1 MKQKI
6 KQNKSEDFIF
16 STKNYQILGIGMMF
30 LVTGIVLMIGG
41 SMEDLSNMSFRRIT
55 LAPILI
61 LIGFVIN
68 IFAILYPL
76 EKTSEEETE
85 ESSES

>member
-1 MKQKI
+1 MKQKT
-6 KQNKSEDFIF
+6 KQNNSENFIF
-16 STKNYQILGIGMMF
+16 SKKNYQILGIGMIF
-30 LVTGIVLMIGG
+30 IVLGIILMIGG

-68 IFAILYPL
+68 IYAILYSPP
-76 EKTSEEETE
+76 SE
-85 ESSES
+85 

>member
-1 MKQKI
+1 MKQKT
-6 KQNKSEDFIF
+6 KQNNSENFMF
-16 STKNYQILGIGMMF
+16 SKKNYQILGVGMIF
-30 LVTGIVLMIGG
+30 IILGIILMIGG

-68 IFAILYPL
+68 IYAILYSPP
-76 EKTSEEETE
+76 SE
-85 ESSES
+85 